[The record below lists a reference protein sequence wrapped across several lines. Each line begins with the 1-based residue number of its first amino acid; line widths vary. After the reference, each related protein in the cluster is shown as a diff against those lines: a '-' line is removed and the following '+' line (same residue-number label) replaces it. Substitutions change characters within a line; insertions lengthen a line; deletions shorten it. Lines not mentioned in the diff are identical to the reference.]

1 MIDLEESYYDIKQVG
16 TVDDCD
22 HGAGTEY
29 TFSHNNKT
37 WCFTFYPKTKCVSL
51 LNDTCDAGGNV

>member
-1 MIDLEESYYDIKQVG
+1 MINLEESYYAIKQVG

-22 HGAGTEY
+22 HGEGTEY
-29 TFSHNNKT
+29 TFTHNNET

-51 LNDTCDAGGNV
+51 LNDT